1 MKDLPEWILASGS
14 PRRRELLQ
22 RINPHFRVLSPD
34 VEEWEPMEAD
44 PAEQVIENAARKAGA
59 VATLHPGAFV
69 IGADTTVALGR
80 RLFAKPGS
88 LDEARRMLRTLSGQ
102 SHQVFTGVALR
113 FGDQRHTFH
122 EVSEVAFKQLDDA
135 AIEAYLDRVE
145 VLDKAGAYAIQ
156 EASDL
161 IIQRYWGSFEN
172 IMGLPTKRLVHEM
185 LLTNWT
191 SMS

>member
-1 MKDLPEWILASGS
+1 
-14 PRRRELLQ
+14 
-22 RINPHFRVLSPD
+22 
-34 VEEWEPMEAD
+34 MEAD

-59 VATLHPGAFV
+59 VAAQHPGAFV

-88 LDEARRMLRTLSGQ
+88 LDEARQMLRTLSGQ

-122 EVSEVAFKQLDDA
+122 EVSEVAFKKLDDA
-135 AIEAYLDRVE
+135 AIE
-145 VLDKAGAYAIQ
+145 AYAIQ